1 MHHDKNNHTPRQIGS
16 HITIAATSF
25 LLTTHAYAA
34 AGGVTPGATIIDQV
48 ITWASALGLA
58 YMTLMIMW
66 TGYKCTSGGA
76 RIQDY
81 GNLLLGAI
89 MIGSAAAIALLFF

>member
-1 MHHDKNNHTPRQIGS
+1 MRRNKNNHTPRQIGN
-16 HITIAATSF
+16 HIIIAATGF
-25 LLTTHAYAA
+25 LLTTYAYAA
-34 AGGVTPGATIIDQV
+34 VGGVTPGATIIDQV
-48 ITWASALGLA
+48 ITWAAALGLG

>member
-1 MHHDKNNHTPRQIGS
+1 MHRNKNNHTPCQIGN
-16 HITIAATSF
+16 HIAIAATSF

-34 AGGVTPGATIIDQV
+34 VGGVTPGATIIDQV
-48 ITWASALGLA
+48 ITWAAALGLG

>member
-1 MHHDKNNHTPRQIGS
+1 
-16 HITIAATSF
+16 
-25 LLTTHAYAA
+25 
-34 AGGVTPGATIIDQV
+34 
-48 ITWASALGLA
+48 
-58 YMTLMIMW
+58 MTLMIMW

>member
-1 MHHDKNNHTPRQIGS
+1 MHRNKNNHTPPQIGNQ
-16 HITIAATSF
+16 ITIAATGF
-25 LLTTHAYAA
+25 LLTTQAYAA
-34 AGGVTPGATIIDQV
+34 VGGVTPGATIIDQV
-48 ITWASALGLA
+48 ITWAAALGLG

>member
-1 MHHDKNNHTPRQIGS
+1 MHSNKNNHTSSLIGN
-16 HITIAATSF
+16 HIIIAATGF

-34 AGGVTPGATIIDQV
+34 VGGVTPGATIIDQV
-48 ITWASALGLA
+48 ITWAAALGLG

>member
-1 MHHDKNNHTPRQIGS
+1 MHHNKNNHTPRHIGN
-16 HITIAATSF
+16 HITIVATGF

-34 AGGVTPGATIIDQV
+34 VGGVTPGATIIDQV
-48 ITWASALGLA
+48 ITWAAALGLG